1 MQALSAFLST
11 SARVLLASCG
21 IWIGAC
27 RESPRDA
34 EPDHSETTTPREAS
48 SAVEEVTAL
57 RREIQQ
63 REQTVEDLQAAV
75 DMERAKLEE
84 DPDYDQS
91 FLLDVLEEQ
100 EELRESIE
108 ADMKRLEAISRS
120 GGQD

>member
-11 SARVLLASCG
+11 SARVLLASCC

-34 EPDHSETTTPREAS
+34 ESDHSETTAAQEAS

-57 RREIQQ
+57 RREIQE

-100 EELRESIE
+100 EELRESIK